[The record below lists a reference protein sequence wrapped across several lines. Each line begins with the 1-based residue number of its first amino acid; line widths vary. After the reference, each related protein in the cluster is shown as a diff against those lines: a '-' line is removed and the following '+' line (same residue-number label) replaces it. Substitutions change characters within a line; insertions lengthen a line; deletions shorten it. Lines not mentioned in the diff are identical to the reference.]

1 MVPAMPNLAYFLNLA
16 VNGLIQGMIIALAA
30 LAVTLVFGIA
40 RFPNAAAGD
49 TVTLGAYAGY
59 GAQSLFGKSI
69 VLVALAAMI
78 ASAAVSVFFYF
89 TVFRRLARRS
99 SVAALIA
106 SIGIAFMLRSAITF
120 FLGYDQRS
128 FELPIMRAVSVG
140 PVRIVPTDVYLAL
153 AALAAL
159 AVAFVALYL
168 TPLGRRMRAV
178 ADDPDL
184 ARASGID
191 ARRVMVVLWT
201 LSGAISGLAGVL
213 LGIKTVISPEMGWDI
228 LLPAFAATILGG
240 IGSPVG
246 AVLGSLLLGVAQ
258 EVSTPFVGF
267 TYKLGLGFVVML
279 LVLLVRPQGL
289 FARAELVR

>member
-1 MVPAMPNLAYFLNLA
+1 MPNLAYFLNLA
-16 VNGLIQGMIIALAA
+16 VNGLVQGTIIALAA

-59 GAQSLFGKSI
+59 GAQGLFGKSI
-69 VLVALAAMI
+69 VFAALAAMA

-106 SIGIAFMLRSAITF
+106 SIGIAFMLRSVITLF
-120 FLGYDQRS
+120 MGYDQRA
-128 FELPIMRAVSVG
+128 FNLPIMRAVAVG
-140 PVRIVPTDVYLAL
+140 PVRIVPSDVYLAL
-153 AALAAL
+153 TALAAL

-191 ARRVMVVLWT
+191 ARRVMVVLW
-201 LSGAISGLAGVL
+201 LLAGAISGLAGIL
-213 LGIKTVISPEMGWDI
+213 LGVKTVISPEMGWDI

-267 TYKLGLGFVVML
+267 TYKLGLGFVVL
-279 LVLLVRPQGL
+279 LMVLLVRPQGL